1 VSHVVPERELVR
13 RVLPFFPIAAAVAF
27 AIGALVSGRDQGLSA
42 LIAVVVVGANF
53 VANAL
58 SMAWAAQT
66 SPIAIY
72 AVGLGGFVAR
82 LIVFAAAMLVLTQ
95 FHWFSARA
103 FVITFLPVTMILLAF
118 EMKILSSRRLQSDL
132 WYFREGHA

>member
-27 AIGALVSGRDQGLSA
+27 AIGALVSGHDQGLSA
-42 LIAVVVVGANF
+42 LIAVAVVAANF

-58 SMAWAAQT
+58 SMAWAAQI

-103 FVITFLPVTMILLAF
+103 FVITFIPATMILLAF

-132 WYFREGHA
+132 WYFREGRA